1 MRKNI
6 LALSLARA
14 LAGVAL
20 AGISGLAM
28 AQSTDAEQS
37 SPGNEKREA
46 TQLDAVN
53 VQGQIVYRTRTDD
66 AAPTLSYD
74 LEYFQQFE
82 PLTVG
87 DMLKRVPS
95 VAFVSDVLEYDGAR
109 LRGLDPGYTQI
120 LINGKKVPGAGI
132 DRSFFVDRIPAEMVE
147 RVEIIRSAS
156 ANRSGD
162 AVVGALNI
170 VLRDAYRFDGKY
182 IRVGAMHFDDG
193 KLKGTLGGV
202 ASTEVGEGRLMAGFN
217 IQGRYNPKVKRS
229 DRFEE
234 PNGDFVDAENQT
246 DVRDGTDYSFNASYT
261 HPVGTGDLSFS
272 ALYVRTD
279 RTETENSLEYNDP
292 VSTSRN
298 NLLSVNDQV
307 VDIRQDNY
315 SLSANYKFDMLGGRT
330 DIDIG
335 YSRFDDSRFDTEE
348 EDGYDDDD
356 FPPSFDEREG
366 TRVLTDQVDSE
377 LSFSLAHER
386 DINESSKFEFGL
398 NYSGKERD
406 TALRTSEVDTDV
418 EGGPLPA
425 YIDFDVNTSNIEER
439 RVDPYLMF
447 SGESRGFTWEAGL
460 RYETTD
466 VEISADGISVSNDYS
481 VLLPSA
487 HFKWDLTDNDRVSF
501 SVARTLRRPNF
512 NFVLPL
518 TIEEEYG
525 DNDFAGNPNLKPELA
540 WGFDLGFERRLGK
553 KGIFGVNVFYRDV
566 SDLIE
571 ITNTGAPSTTAIGD
585 YEDDVEDF
593 IDDNPGATPDT
604 PGYPQFDPE
613 SFVYTASNVGSGY
626 VYGIEFDL
634 STPLTIFHMPDTG
647 VFFNYSWLDSSV
659 DDEFGKRG
667 FNDQAKYVL
676 NVGFVQDLPSVD
688 MAFGAS
694 YRRQGNATSRLLG
707 EEVETRYGADLEVF
721 VEKRFSEKF
730 SLRLTGSNLLNASK
744 DEYFNKFDNR
754 FDQID
759 RDFDEYEIESEKAG
773 PVVQLIARYAF

>member
-6 LALSLARA
+6 LAMSLTRA
-14 LAGVAL
+14 LSAVAL
-20 AGISGLAM
+20 LGMSGLAT
-28 AQSTDAEQS
+28 AQSNMAEQI
-37 SPGNEKREA
+37 SPGPEPKE
-46 TQLDAVN
+46 TTELDAVV
-53 VQGQIVYRTRTDD
+53 VQGKIVYRTRTDD
-66 AAPTLSYD
+66 VAPTLSYD

-132 DRSFFVDRIPAEMVE
+132 DRSFFVDRIPAELVE

-162 AVVGALNI
+162 AVAGALNI

-182 IRVGAMHFDDG
+182 IRVGAMYFDDG
-193 KLKGTLGGV
+193 ELKGTLGGV
-202 ASTEVGEGRLMAGFN
+202 ASTDIGEGRLLAGFN
-217 IQGRYNPKVKRS
+217 VQGRYNPKVKRS
-229 DRFEE
+229 DRYEE

-261 HPVGTGDLSFS
+261 HPIGTGDLSLN

-279 RTETENSLEYNDP
+279 RTETENSIEYNDP
-292 VSTSRN
+292 ISTSRN
-298 NLLSVNDQV
+298 NLLSVNEQV
-307 VDIRQDNY
+307 VDIEQNNY
-315 SLSANYKFDMLGGRT
+315 SLSANYEFDMLGGRT
-330 DIDIG
+330 DLDLG

-356 FPPSFDEREG
+356 LPPSFDEREG
-366 TRVLTDQVDSE
+366 TRVLTDQQDSE
-377 LSFSLAHER
+377 SSFSITHKR
-386 DINESSKFEFGL
+386 DMSSGSKFEFGL
-398 NYSGKERD
+398 DYTGKKRD
-406 TALRTSEVDTDV
+406 TVLRTSEVATDV
-418 EGGPLPA
+418 EGGQLPA
-425 YIDFDVNTSNIEER
+425 YVDFDVNTSNMEER
-439 RVDPYLMF
+439 RLDPYLMF
-447 SGESRGFTWEAGL
+447 SGEGKGFTWEAGL
-460 RYETTD
+460 RYESTD
-466 VEISADGISVSNDYS
+466 VDISADGDSASNEYS
-481 VLLPSA
+481 ALLPSA
-487 HFKWDLTDNDRVSF
+487 HLKWDLTENDRMSF
-501 SVARTLRRPNF
+501 SVARTVRRPNF

-518 TIEEEYG
+518 LLEEEFG
-525 DNDFAGNPNLKPELA
+525 DNDFIGNPNLKPELA
-540 WGFDLGFERRLGK
+540 WGFDLGFERRLGRQ
-553 KGIFGVNVFYRDV
+553 GIFGINVFYRDV

-571 ITNTGAPSTTAIGD
+571 ITNTGEASATAIDD

-593 IDDNPGATPDT
+593 LDDNPGATPGT

-613 SFVYTASNVGSGY
+613 SFVYTAANVGDGY
-626 VYGIEFDL
+626 VYGIELDL
-634 STPLTIFHMPDTG
+634 STPLTIFDMPNTG

-659 DDEFGKRG
+659 DDEFGERT
-667 FNDQAKYVL
+667 FNDQAKYIF

-694 YRRQGNATSRLLG
+694 YRRQGNAYSRLLS
-707 EEVETRYGADLEVF
+707 EEVKTSYGADLEVF
-721 VEKRFSEKF
+721 IEKRFGEKF

-744 DEYFNKFDNR
+744 DEFFSKFDNR

-759 RDFDEYEIESEKAG
+759 RDFDEYELETEKSG
-773 PVVQLIARYAF
+773 PVVQLIARYSF

>member
-6 LALSLARA
+6 LALSLTRA
-14 LAGVAL
+14 LSAVTL
-20 AGISGLAM
+20 TSISGLAM
-28 AQSTDAEQS
+28 AQANTTEQV
-37 SPGNEKREA
+37 SPGPAPEA
-46 TQLDAVN
+46 KELDAVV
-53 VQGQIVYRTRTDD
+53 VQGTIVYRTRTDD
-66 AAPTLSYD
+66 VAPTLSYD

-132 DRSFFVDRIPAEMVE
+132 DRSFFVDRIPAELVE

-162 AVVGALNI
+162 AVAGALNI

-182 IRVGAMHFDDG
+182 IRAGAMYFDDG
-193 KLKGTLGGV
+193 KFKGTLGGV
-202 ASTEVGEGRLMAGFN
+202 ASTDIGEGRLLAGFN

-234 PNGDFVDAENQT
+234 PDGDFVDAENQT

-261 HPVGTGDLSFS
+261 HPIGTGDLSLN

-279 RTETENSLEYNDP
+279 RTETENSIEYNDP

-307 VDIRQDNY
+307 VDIEQNNY
-315 SLSANYKFDMLGGRT
+315 SLSANYEFDMLGGRT
-330 DIDIG
+330 DLDIG

-356 FPPSFDEREG
+356 LPPSFNEREG
-366 TRVLTDQVDSE
+366 TRTLTDQKDSE
-377 LSFSLAHER
+377 RSFSITHKREMSSA
-386 DINESSKFEFGL
+386 SKFEFGL
-398 NYSGKERD
+398 DYTGKNRD
-406 TALRTSEVDTDV
+406 TVLRTSEVDTDV
-418 EGGPLPA
+418 EGAPLPA
-425 YIDFDVNTSNIEER
+425 YIDFDVNTSDIEER
-439 RVDPYLMF
+439 RLDPYLMF
-447 SGESRGFTWEAGL
+447 SGEGSGFTWEAGL

-466 VEISADGISVSNDYS
+466 VDISADGDSASNDYS
-481 VLLPSA
+481 ALLPSA
-487 HFKWDLTDNDRVSF
+487 HIKWNLSDNDRMSF
-501 SVARTLRRPNF
+501 SVARTVRRPNF
-512 NFVLPL
+512 DFILPL
-518 TIEEEYG
+518 TLEEEFG
-525 DNDFAGNPNLKPELA
+525 DNDFTGNPNLNPELA
-540 WGFDLGFERRLGK
+540 WGLDLGFERRLGRQ
-553 KGIFGVNVFYRDV
+553 GIFGINLFYRDV

-571 ITNTGAPSTTAIGD
+571 ITNTGEASATAIDD
-585 YEDDVEDF
+585 YEDEVEEF
-593 IDDNPGATPDT
+593 LDDNPGATPAT
-604 PGYPQFDPE
+604 PGYPQFDPQ
-613 SFVYTASNVGSGY
+613 SFVYTAANVGDGY
-626 VYGIEFDL
+626 VYGIEIDL
-634 STPLTIFHMPDTG
+634 STPLTVFDMPNTG

-659 DDEFGKRG
+659 DDEFGERT
-667 FNDQAKYVL
+667 FNDQAKYVF
-676 NVGFVQDLPSVD
+676 NIGFVQDLPSVD

-694 YRRQGNATSRLLG
+694 YRRQGNAKSRLLS
-707 EEVETRYGADLEVF
+707 EEVETKYGADLEVF
-721 VEKRFSEKF
+721 IEKRFGEKF

-744 DEYFNKFDNR
+744 DEIFEKFDNR

-759 RDFDEYEIESEKAG
+759 RDYDEYEIETEKSG
-773 PVVQLIARYAF
+773 PVVQLIARYSF

>member
-14 LAGVAL
+14 LSGMAL
-20 AGISGLAM
+20 VCVSSAAF
-28 AQSTDAEQS
+28 AQSSAAEQI
-37 SPGNEKREA
+37 SPDTGTREA
-46 TQLDAVN
+46 TELDAVN
-53 VQGQIVYRTRTDD
+53 VQGQIIYRTRTDD

-132 DRSFFVDRIPAEMVE
+132 DRSFFVDRIPAELVE

-162 AVVGALNI
+162 AVAGALNI

-193 KLKGTLGGV
+193 ELKGTLGGV
-202 ASTEVGEGRLMAGFN
+202 ASTDVGDGRLLAGFN

-261 HPVGTGDLSFS
+261 HPIGTGDLSIN

-292 VSTSRN
+292 FSTSRN
-298 NLLSVNDQV
+298 NLLSVNEQV
-307 VDIRQDNY
+307 VDIEQNNY
-315 SLSANYKFDMLGGRT
+315 SLSANYKFDMAGGRT
-330 DIDIG
+330 DLDVG

-348 EDGYDDDD
+348 EDGYEDDD

-366 TRVLTDQVDSE
+366 TRVLTDQIDSE
-377 LSFSLAHER
+377 RSFSITHER
-386 DINESSKFEFGL
+386 EFNSTAKFEFGL
-398 NYSGKERD
+398 DYVGKDRD
-406 TALRTSEVDTDV
+406 TVLRTSEVDTDV
-418 EGGPLPA
+418 EGAPLPP
-425 YIDFDVNTSNIEER
+425 YEDFDVNTSKIEER
-439 RVDPYLMF
+439 RIDPYLMF
-447 SGESRGFTWEAGL
+447 SGEGKGFTWEAGL

-466 VEISADGISVSNDYS
+466 VDISADGDSASNEYS
-481 VLLPSA
+481 ALLPSA
-487 HFKWDLTDNDRVSF
+487 HFRWDLSENDRVSF
-501 SVARTLRRPNF
+501 SVARTVRRPNF
-512 NFVLPL
+512 NFILPL
-518 TIEEEYG
+518 TIEEEFG
-525 DNDFAGNPNLKPELA
+525 DNDFAGNPDLKPELA
-540 WGFDLGFERRLGK
+540 WGFDLGFERRLGSQ
-553 KGIFGVNVFYRDV
+553 GIFGVNVFYRAV

-571 ITNTGAPSTTAIGD
+571 ITNTGEPSATAIDD
-585 YEDDVEDF
+585 YEDEVEEF
-593 IDDNPGATPDT
+593 LDDNPGATPAT

-613 SFVYTASNVGSGY
+613 SFVYTAANVGDGY

-634 STPLTIFHMPDTG
+634 STPLTIFHMPNTG

-659 DDEFGKRG
+659 DDEFGERT
-667 FNDQAKYVL
+667 FNDQAKYVF

-694 YRRQGNATSRLLG
+694 YRRQGNAFSRLLS
-707 EEVETRYGADLEVF
+707 EEVKTRYGADLEVF

-730 SLRLTGSNLLNASK
+730 SMRLTGSNLLNASK
-744 DEYFNKFDNR
+744 DEYFSKFDNR

-759 RDFDEYEIESEKAG
+759 RDFDEYETETEKAG
-773 PVVQLIARYAF
+773 PVVQLIARYSF